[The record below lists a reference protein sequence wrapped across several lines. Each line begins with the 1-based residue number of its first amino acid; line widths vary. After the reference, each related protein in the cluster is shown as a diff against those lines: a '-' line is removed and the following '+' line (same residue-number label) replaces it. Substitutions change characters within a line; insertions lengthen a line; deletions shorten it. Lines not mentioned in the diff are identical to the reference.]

1 MKKMT
6 LSKMTAVPSDEIRNR
21 LKQHYLFG
29 SIDDALLAGLVQGVR
44 KLQLAAGE
52 VLFHHGSPA
61 ERFYL
66 IGAGQIKLSR
76 ISPAGQE
83 KVIEVMYPGST
94 FAEAV
99 MFMQNPVY
107 PVTAQALA
115 ESVLYSIP
123 NQAYRNILAQS
134 TEYCFRLLADLS
146 MRLHHHVQEI
156 DYLAQQNA
164 MHRLIRYLLYQIPAG
179 TRSSVTLNLD
189 IPKQTLASKLS
200 IKPESFSRLLAAL
213 SQDGIISVD
222 RQTIVIH
229 DVERLKNC
237 E

>member
-1 MKKMT
+1 
-6 LSKMTAVPSDEIRNR
+6 MTAAPDEIRSR
-21 LKQHYLFG
+21 LKQHYLFN
-29 SIDDALLAGLVQGVR
+29 SIDDALLAGLAQGVR
-44 KLQLAAGE
+44 KVSLAAGE
-52 VLFHHGSPA
+52 ILFHFGSPA
-61 ERFYL
+61 ERFFL
-66 IGAGQIKLSR
+66 IGAGQIKLAR

-83 KVIEVMYPGST
+83 KVIEVMYPGNT

-107 PVTAQALA
+107 PVTAQAL
-115 ESVLYSIP
+115 SDSQLYAIP

-156 DYLAQQNA
+156 DNLSQQNA
-164 MHRLIRYLLYQIPAG
+164 MYRLVRYLVYQIPADAG
-179 TRSSVTLNLD
+179 RSCTLTLT

-200 IKPESFSRLLAAL
+200 IKPESFSRLLAHL
-213 SQDGIISVD
+213 SQEGIISVD
-222 RQTIVIH
+222 RQTLVVH
-229 DVERLKNC
+229 DVERLKNF

>member
-1 MKKMT
+1 MT
-6 LSKMTAVPSDEIRNR
+6 VAALDETRNTLR
-21 LKQHYLFG
+21 RHYLFN
-29 SIDDALLAGLVQGVR
+29 SIDEAQLTSLAQGVR
-44 KLQLAAGE
+44 KLTLAADE
-52 VLFHHGSPA
+52 ILFHHGTPA

-83 KVIEVMYPGST
+83 KVIEIMYPGNT

-115 ESVLYSIP
+115 DSIVYGIP
-123 NQAYRNILAQS
+123 NLAYRNILALS

-146 MRLHHHVQEI
+146 MRLHRHVQEL

-164 MHRLIRYLLYQIPAG
+164 MHRLIRYLVNQLPPDPG
-179 TRSSVTLNLD
+179 NSFTLTLT
-189 IPKQTLASKLS
+189 IPKHILASKLS
-200 IKPESFSRLLAAL
+200 IKPESCSRLLGVL
-213 SQDGIISVD
+213 SQAGIISVD
-222 RQTIVIH
+222 KQTIHIY
-229 DVERLKNC
+229 DINLLRNYE
-237 E
+237 

>member
-1 MKKMT
+1 MT
-6 LSKMTAVPSDEIRNR
+6 TAAPDEIRSR
-21 LKQHYLFG
+21 LKQHYLFNG
-29 SIDDALLAGLVQGVR
+29 FDDASLNALAQAVR
-44 KLQLAAGE
+44 RVTLEPGE
-52 VLFHHGSPA
+52 ILFHQGAPA

-66 IGAGQIKLSR
+66 VGAGQIKLSR

-99 MFMQNPVY
+99 MFMHKQAY

-115 ESVLYSIP
+115 ESVLYGIP

-146 MRLHHHVQEI
+146 MRLHQHVQEI
-156 DYLAQQNA
+156 DHLSQQNA
-164 MHRLIRYLLYQIPAG
+164 MHRLIRYLLYQVPADA
-179 TRSSVTLNLD
+179 RSPVILNLD
-189 IPKQTLASKLS
+189 IPKQILASKLS
-200 IKPESFSRLLAAL
+200 IKPESFSRLLALL
-213 SQDGIISVD
+213 SDEGIISVD
-222 RQTIVIH
+222 KQTIAIH
-229 DVERLKNC
+229 DVERLKNY